1 MKATRY
7 LKAKL
12 YSNMFAES
20 LTTQGASVILIFD
33 IHMMIHMSLLY
44 KTEIRMS
51 RQIYVNEYIFHTSA
65 MFTPRL

>member
-33 IHMMIHMSLLY
+33 IHTMIHMPLLY
-44 KTEIRMS
+44 KIEICMS

-65 MFTPRL
+65 MFLPRS